1 MAKYEEINMVD
12 TKKIAAIAAAVNAY
26 LGEEVQTAAL
36 VRHRPAEGAV
46 NLWSASGRMEIMQMS
61 NLWQRRIV
69 PQR

>member
-1 MAKYEEINMVD
+1 MVD
-12 TKKIAAIAAAVNAY
+12 AKKIAAIAAVVNAY
-26 LGEEVQTAAL
+26 LGEEAQTAAL

-46 NLWSASGRMEIMQMS
+46 NLWAASGRMEIMQMS